1 MALDLVHDV
10 HGAYRLLVRATAFPG
25 TVVDLQPIVEKTDL
39 DLGVPPII
47 LLLGLIVL
55 DGEVSFSIAG
65 NPKAAVALSEITG
78 AALSHTVAEAPFSFV
93 AGAGTSTT
101 EVLAAA
107 PIGTLEDPQ
116 LGATVFIE
124 TAGLV
129 QAEGPRAAERLRE
142 VGGPPAEAPGRA
154 IPAEARHTQARNNR
168 ATAEHAGPLLA
179 LSGPGIQAE
188 CLLRVDRDASWI
200 EERQQKNS
208 EYPLGIDVFL
218 FDPAGRVAAIPRTT
232 RVEVLSWAT

>member
-25 TVVDLQPIVEKTDL
+25 KVVDLQPIVEKTDL
-39 DLGVPPII
+39 DLGVPPVI

-65 NPKAAVALSEITG
+65 NPEAGVALSEITG
-78 AALSHTVAEAPFSFV
+78 APLSPKDDGAPFLFV

-129 QAEGPRAAERLRE
+129 QAEGLAGEPTS
-142 VGGPPAEAPGRA
+142 
-154 IPAEARHTQARNNR
+154 EARDTQVGHTQ

-200 EERQQKNS
+200 EECQQKNS
-208 EYPLGIDVFL
+208 EYPLGVDVFL
-218 FDPAGRVAAIPRTT
+218 FDPAGRVAAVPRTT
-232 RVEVLSWAT
+232 KVEVPSWAT

>member
-25 TVVDLQPIVEKTDL
+25 TVVDLQSIVEKTDL
-39 DLGVPPII
+39 DLGVPTII

-78 AALSHTVAEAPFSFV
+78 APLSHTVAEAPFSFV

-101 EVLAAA
+101 EVFAAA
-107 PIGTLEDPQ
+107 PIGTLEDPH

-124 TAGLV
+124 TAGLM
-129 QAEGPRAAERLRE
+129 QAEGLAGEPTS
-142 VGGPPAEAPGRA
+142 
-154 IPAEARHTQARNNR
+154 EARDTQVGHTQA
-168 ATAEHAGPLLA
+168 TPEHVGPLLA

-188 CLLRVDRDASWI
+188 CLLRVGRDTSWI

-208 EYPLGIDVFL
+208 EYPLGVDVFL

-232 RVEVLSWAT
+232 KVEVLSWAT